1 VADYA
6 KVNNVAAADIA
17 KVNNVAK
24 AAIANMHGIT
34 TPSSGATLWTLA
46 SENGG
51 IGTAAAADLN
61 AWTCYES
68 ADMGTANYTTVAY
81 GKDGAGDPV
90 WVAVNENG
98 NREIRYSSD
107 PTAGVDAWTDSTDP
121 GYHMNGVA
129 WGDDVWVT
137 VGDSGRMYRST
148 DGGGKDANGDPAT
161 WTEVDLSGLSG
172 KNSTKIDEIIT
183 DGDGNWMFGQDTRV
197 YYSTNGGAAWSL
209 AIDLNASGP
218 QIDSGFNLHTLTYTG
233 GKWIVY
239 LRKSGY
245 SRVFHATDPTGTWTG
260 ATVGGVAQDDAA
272 LGDNDALIF
281 HTARRMAAGDG
292 TVIIVAGPHFSRST
306 NSGVD
311 WTQTASGLPHGD
323 ARDIA
328 TDGQGNWVVVHDDG
342 RVSVSTDN
350 GANFAEQTGVQDG
363 GSNTRMRFP
372 TGSGGNLRDLESV
385 AANVLLPV

>member
-1 VADYA
+1 MADLEA
-6 KVNNVAAADIA
+6 LDGVAAGSVQA
-17 KVNNVAK
+17 VNGVAK
-24 AAIANMHGIT
+24 TAIEAINGVDI
-34 TPSSGATLWTLA
+34 PSSGATLWCLA

-51 IGTAAAADLN
+51 VGTAAAADLN

-68 ADMGTANYTTVAY
+68 ADMGSANYTTVAY
-81 GKDGAGDPV
+81 GKDGSGGPM

-98 NREIRYSSD
+98 NREIRYSAD
-107 PTAGVDAWTDSTDP
+107 PTAGVDAWTDATDP

-148 DGGGKDANGDPAT
+148 DGAVN

-183 DGDGNWMFGQDTRV
+183 DGAGNWMFGQDTRV

-218 QIDSGFNLHTLTYTG
+218 QIDSALNLHTLTYTG
-233 GKWIVY
+233 GKWIVF
-239 LRKSGY
+239 LRKSGV
-245 SRVFHATDPTGTWTG
+245 SNVFHATDPTGTWTG
-260 ATVGGVAQDDAA
+260 ATVGGVDQETLLDK
-272 LGDNDALIF
+272 DALIF
-281 HTARRMAAGDG
+281 HTARRMAAGNG

-323 ARDIA
+323 ARDVA